1 MDLFL
6 AYLIVFY
13 CYFGKYRIFTV
24 LGIRA
29 DYLWALVLIFF
40 IAIVVAKRISQR
52 DLVVQIPLLLYL
64 LYSFF
69 QVFRNLNSESLLA
82 GIYLFISCVLY
93 YIFLNTKNIVRT
105 KKLLFVFSFY
115 IALSVIFQWLF
126 PNQASSITRILLS
139 DRNYEIN
146 WKGYNNFQNY
156 MSGFATTINSAAYYI
171 CILSSLL
178 FTDLILE
185 KRKKLLTGILLSF
198 SVLSLL
204 LTQKRTLFISVF
216 VAVIFVVCFGKKSVT
231 SKIRAFLFS
240 GLFLLIGLWLIV
252 ELVPAFNV
260 FVSRTMND
268 SDVIAGRGDYY
279 EVMFQWFKSNP
290 VFGVGIG
297 AADSTWSFGG
307 HNCYLQ
313 LLGETGIIGFL
324 LFFRAFIFPAINIWK
339 KICCIWNDPILA
351 ETKKEEL
358 KLSVFS
364 FVMILITL
372 IYALTGN
379 PFYDY
384 MLFFFYI
391 LFLSIGS
398 NSTQNAIKTK

>member
-1 MDLFL
+1 MDLLL
-6 AYLIVFY
+6 AYLVVFY
-13 CYFGKYRIFTV
+13 CYFGKYRIFTM

-29 DYLWALVLIFF
+29 DYLWAFVFIFI

-69 QVFRNLNSESLLA
+69 QVLRNFNSESLLA
-82 GIYLFISCVLY
+82 GIYIFISCVLY
-93 YIFLNTKNIVRT
+93 YIFIHAKNIYKT
-105 KKLLFVFSFY
+105 KKLLYVFSFY

-146 WKGYNNFQNY
+146 WSGYNNFQNY

-171 CILSSLL
+171 CILCSLL
-178 FTDLILE
+178 FTNLILE
-185 KRKKLLTGILLSF
+185 KKKRILTGFLLSF
-198 SVLSLL
+198 SVLALL

-216 VAVIFVVCFGKKSVT
+216 VVVIFVVSFGKKSIT
-231 SKIRAFLFS
+231 SKLRAFLFS
-240 GLFLLIGLWLIV
+240 GLFLLIGLWLII
-252 ELVPAFNV
+252 ELVPSFNV
-260 FVSRTMND
+260 FVSRMMND
-268 SDVIAGRGDYY
+268 TDVIAGRGDYY
-279 EVMFQWFKSNP
+279 DVMFQWFKSNP

-297 AADSTWSFGG
+297 SADSTWSFGG

-313 LLGETGIIGFL
+313 LLSETGIIGFL
-324 LFFRAFIFPAINIWK
+324 LFFIVYIFPAINIWK
-339 KICCIWNDPILA
+339 KILCIWNDPILA

-358 KLSVFS
+358 KTSFFS

-384 MLFFFYI
+384 MLFFLYI

-398 NSTQNAIKTK
+398 NSTQNALKTK